1 MGYTHYWR
9 IPVQALPLVG
19 ERLPAIVG
27 DFRKLL
33 PHLPPLAGPL
43 GKGGPEFGPEEVA
56 FNGPEPEDYEAFV
69 FPGLLRGGEP
79 FVSEDF
85 PEEHFA
91 FCKTGYRPY
100 DLAVTAFLLVA
111 KFHLGDLLQVR
122 SDGDVSE
129 WTPAADLVE
138 RVLRLPVDLMGVLG
152 VGLVLVEDGEG
163 RRFLLEE
170 GLDPLPEGEGTVKHL
185 EQLERFLPWW
195 PFRGPYRILG
205 EAKASREELGE
216 RIFSGVYLLP
226 ASQAG

>member
-19 ERLPAIVG
+19 ERLPAIAE

-43 GKGGPEFGPEEVA
+43 GRGEPGFGPEEVA
-56 FNGPEPEDYEAFV
+56 FNGPEPEDYETFA
-69 FPGLLRGGEP
+69 FPGLLRDGEP
-79 FVSEDF
+79 FVSEGF

-91 FCKTGYRPY
+91 FCKTGRRPY

-111 KFHLGDLLQVR
+111 KLHLEDLLQVR
-122 SDGDVSE
+122 SDGDISE
-129 WTPAADLVE
+129 WAPAADLVE
-138 RVLRLPVDLMGVLG
+138 KVLRLPVDLMGVLG
-152 VGLVLVEDGEG
+152 VGLLLVEDGEG

-170 GLDPLPEGEGTVKHL
+170 GLDSSESAAKRL
-185 EQLERFLPWW
+185 EKLERFLPRW

-205 EAKASREELGE
+205 EGRASRKELAE
-216 RIFSGVYLLP
+216 RRIARGLFLAGGVR
-226 ASQAG
+226 